1 MCFRYVPRGAGLD
14 GAALDALNQ
23 RVMETVQAEGQAF
36 VSNAVLR
43 GRFALRAC
51 VLHYATAE
59 ADLGALVASVR
70 DAGARC
76 ARDGAR

>member
-14 GAALDALNQ
+14 GAALDALNK
-23 RVMETVQAEGQAF
+23 RVMETVQAEGRAF

-51 VLHYATAE
+51 ILHYATAE
-59 ADLGALVASVR
+59 EDLRVLVEAVR

-76 ARDGAR
+76 VRDGAR